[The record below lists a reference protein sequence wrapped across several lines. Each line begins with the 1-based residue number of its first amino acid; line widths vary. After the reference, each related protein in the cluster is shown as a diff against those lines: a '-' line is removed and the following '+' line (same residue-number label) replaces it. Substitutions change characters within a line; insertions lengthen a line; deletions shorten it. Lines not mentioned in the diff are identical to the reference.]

1 MTLERYLRLAA
12 AQLSQSPTPHLDVRV
27 LAKHALALDDAA
39 LLAKGAEPLSTEMTK
54 ALDAMMTRRAREEPV
69 AHIIGR
75 REFWSLDIEVE
86 PGILVP
92 RTDSEALIEAAVKRR
107 DAAASLMILDLGCGS
122 GALLC
127 ALLSAFPAAEG
138 LGVDLNPDAVVLTAR
153 NLERFGF
160 ASRARAQQSDWFTG
174 VDARFDVIVSNPPY
188 IRTIDRDT
196 LPREVR
202 DYEDAR
208 ALFAGEHGLD
218 AYRRIMAG
226 LRERLADGGLAVFE
240 FGAGQEDA
248 IKELARKA
256 LPEAKISIEAD
267 LAGLPRAFVIDLGPA
282 AN

>member
-1 MTLERYLRLAA
+1 MTLEQYLRMAA
-12 AQLSQSPTPHLDVRV
+12 ARLSWSPTPHLDVRV
-27 LAKHALALDDAA
+27 LAKHALGLDDAA
-39 LLAKGAEPLSTEMTK
+39 LIAKGAQALPAEMAK
-54 ALDAMMTRRAREEPV
+54 ALDAMMMRRASGEPV
-69 AHIIGR
+69 AYIVGR

-92 RTDSEALIEAAVKRR
+92 RTDSETLIEAVIRR
-107 DAAASLMILDLGCGS
+107 RNAAARLKILDLGCGS

-138 LGVDLNPDAVVLTAR
+138 LGVDINPDAVDLTRR
-153 NLERFGF
+153 NLERLGF
-160 ASRARAQQSDWFTG
+160 AARSRVQQGDWFTG
-174 VDARFDVIVSNPPY
+174 VEAQLDVIVSNPPY

-208 ALFAGEHGLD
+208 ALFAGEDGLD

-226 LRERLADGGLAVFE
+226 LCGRLAERGMAVFE
-240 FGAGQEDA
+240 FGAGQQDA

-256 LPEAKISIEAD
+256 LPAAKIGMEAD